1 MIVATAK
8 DVLVRMNLK
17 LSDCRGQ
24 CYDGASNMSGSK
36 SGVASQIIAEEP
48 RALYTHCYGHAL
60 NLATQDSLKGVYL
73 MQNTLD
79 VVYEIIKLIKKSPKR
94 EVTFRK
100 LKDELAIG
108 SPGIHVFCPTR

>member
-1 MIVATAK
+1 
-8 DVLVRMNLK
+8 
-17 LSDCRGQ
+17 
-24 CYDGASNMSGSK
+24 MSGSK

-60 NLATQDSLKGVYL
+60 NLATQEDSLKGVHL

-79 VVYEIIKLIKKSPKR
+79 VVYEITKLIKKSPKR

-108 SPGIHVFCPTR
+108 SPGIHVFCPTRWTVRAEAFHSISENYVVLQSTWQGRNKR